1 MAKTPSEKLYRLIR
15 SLTPAEKRYF
25 RLFVRGKAE
34 RDSKYLMLFDLMAG
48 MESFDDTVCCNKIYK
63 NQPVESRKYSELKAY
78 LYDLVL
84 KSLQSYDEQSSIEYK
99 LNHLLQ
105 SVSVLFK
112 RGFYD
117 DCRELLYKA
126 TKIATQYECFTHLLE
141 IIRWEKHIAYTRM
154 DVDFLH
160 KQFDQL
166 QFAETRAL
174 DQLRNNA
181 AYRKLFFQVYT
192 TIKREA
198 LHRGEERMARLQN
211 LVRHELLS
219 DPDKALSYKARV
231 LYYRTLNLY
240 YYAALEPEQF
250 YESGKKMIELLESQP
265 HFLRENL
272 ADYIAA
278 LSNFILSSGLLG
290 RYEEVRATLE
300 KLRIL
305 TPITE
310 DDRRKI
316 HRQYYTNKFVLCIFT
331 GAFEEG
337 RLEMDRCQAEAGQ
350 FDPHDYETA
359 SFYFQYCCICFGC
372 GDFSG
377 ALDHLN
383 QWLNQPRT
391 VEREDLQSLA
401 RILSLILHFEMG
413 NSVLLESLLRS
424 ATRFLQKK
432 NRLYDLER
440 RFFHFMSELMRAPSA
455 RDQQRAFQK
464 MKEDLNELSTLP
476 DARAL
481 LQTFD
486 LVAWLEGKISGC
498 SFAEAVQT
506 KWRQRALTAD

>member
-25 RLFVRGKAE
+25 RLFVRGKPE
-34 RDSKYLMLFDLMAG
+34 RDSKYLLLFDLMAN
-48 MESFDDTVCCNKIYK
+48 MDVFDDELCCNKIYK

-78 LYDLVL
+78 LYDFVL
-84 KSLQSYDEQSSIEYK
+84 KSLQSYDEQSSVEYK

-117 DCRELLYKA
+117 DCRELLHKA
-126 TKIATQYECFTHLLE
+126 AKIASHYECFTHLLE
-141 IIRWEKHIAYTRM
+141 IVRWEKHLAYTRM

-174 DQLRNNA
+174 DQLRNFA
-181 AYRKLFFQVYT
+181 AYRKLFFQVYIT
-192 TIKREA
+192 LKREA
-198 LHRGEERMARLQN
+198 LHRSEDRMTQLQN
-211 LVRHELLS
+211 LVKHELLQ
-219 DPDKALSYKARV
+219 DPENALSYKARV
-231 LYYRTLNLY
+231 LFYRTFNIY
-240 YYAALEPEQF
+240 HYAALEPDAF
-250 YESGKKMIELLESQP
+250 YDSGKKLIALLESQP

-278 LSNFILSSGLLG
+278 LNNFILSCGLLG
-290 RYEEVRATLE
+290 RYDEVRLALE
-300 KLRIL
+300 KLRDL
-305 TPITE
+305 SPITE

-331 GAFEEG
+331 GAFEEA
-337 RLEMDRCQAEAGQ
+337 RHEMERCQKEAEQ

-359 SFYFQYCCICFGC
+359 SFYFQYCYICFGC
-372 GDFSG
+372 NDFSG

-383 QWLNQPRT
+383 HWLNQPRT

-440 RFFHFMSELMRAPSA
+440 RFFQLMSELLRAASTQE
-455 RDQQRAFQK
+455 QQFAFKK
-464 MKEDLNELSTLP
+464 MKTDLAHFSALP
-476 DARAL
+476 DARVL

-486 LVAWLEGKISGC
+486 LEAWLDAKIKGQ
-498 SFAEAVQT
+498 SFAFVVHA
-506 KWRQRALTAD
+506 KWALLQR